1 MPSSCAFASL
11 DPAASP
17 AITRV
22 GFLRHAACHLRPQR
36 HQTRFGVIAR
46 QLAEAAGKDHGFACK
61 RAINLFRLHHHR
73 RRPANPLRQQ
83 LRNDIAVALFG
94 KEVEGMG
101 SDDDADIRNFL

>member
-17 AITRV
+17 AITV
-22 GFLRHAACHLRPQR
+22 SVFDTLPATFAPQR

-101 SDDDADIRNFL
+101 SDDDADIRDFL